1 MSECKE
7 QQLSLREIS
16 VDKVDFRSWLRVPD
30 TIMSECKEQ
39 QLSLREISVYK
50 VDFRSWLGVPDTI
63 LCAQVLTFTN
73 GWLFS

>member
-1 MSECKE
+1 MTA
-7 QQLSLREIS
+7 SLIG
-16 VDKVDFRSWLRVPD
+16 DFRSWLRVPD

>member
-1 MSECKE
+1 
-7 QQLSLREIS
+7 
-16 VDKVDFRSWLRVPD
+16 
-30 TIMSECKEQ
+30 MSECKEQ